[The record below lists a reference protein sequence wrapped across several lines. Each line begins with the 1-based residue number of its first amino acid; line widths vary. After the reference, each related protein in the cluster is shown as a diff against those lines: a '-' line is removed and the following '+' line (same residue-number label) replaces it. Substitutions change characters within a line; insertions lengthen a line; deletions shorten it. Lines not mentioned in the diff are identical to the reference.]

1 MGAAAGYVQ
10 DMSENQRTVHASADS
25 VWQVLSDGWL
35 YPLWVVGATR
45 MRDVDADW
53 PAPGSRIHHSAGV
66 WPLIVNDETSVEAAD
81 PQRSMRLRAKGWPLG
96 EADVLIEIE
105 PAGEH
110 TVVRI
115 HEDAATGPARLVPG
129 VVRKPIMTWRNSE
142 SLRRLAFLCEGRVE
156 GRTPRDAH

>member
-1 MGAAAGYVQ
+1 
-10 DMSENQRTVHASADS
+10 MSENQRTIHASSDA

-53 PAPGSRIHHSAGV
+53 PAAGSRIHHSAGV
-66 WPLIVNDETSVEAAD
+66 WPLIVNDETKVQAVE
-81 PQRSMRLRAKGWPLG
+81 PQRRMTLRAKGWPLG
-96 EADVLIEIE
+96 EADVVIALE
-105 PAGEH
+105 PAGDH

-115 HEDAATGPARLVPG
+115 SEDAATGPGRLLPG
-129 VVRKPIMTWRNSE
+129 IVRSPLISWRNSE

-156 GRTPRDAH
+156 GRTPREAH

>member
-1 MGAAAGYVQ
+1 
-10 DMSENQRTVHASADS
+10 MSENQRSIHASADA

-66 WPLIVNDETSVEAAD
+66 WPLIVNDETTVEAAE
-81 PQRSMRLRAKGWPLG
+81 PPRRMQLRAKGWPLG
-96 EADVLIEIE
+96 EADVFIEIE
-105 PAGEH
+105 PAGEE

-115 HEDAATGPARLVPG
+115 REDAASGPGRLVPG
-129 VVRKPIMTWRNSE
+129 LVRKPMIAWRNSE

-156 GRTPRDAH
+156 GRTPREAH

>member
-1 MGAAAGYVQ
+1 
-10 DMSENQRTVHASADS
+10 MSENQRTIHASADA

-66 WPLIVNDETSVEAAD
+66 WPLIVNDETTVAAAE
-81 PQRSMRLRAKGWPLG
+81 PQRRMRLRAKGWPLG

-105 PAGEH
+105 PAGEQ

-129 VVRKPIMTWRNSE
+129 VVRKPMMTWRNSE

-156 GRTPRDAH
+156 GRTPREAH